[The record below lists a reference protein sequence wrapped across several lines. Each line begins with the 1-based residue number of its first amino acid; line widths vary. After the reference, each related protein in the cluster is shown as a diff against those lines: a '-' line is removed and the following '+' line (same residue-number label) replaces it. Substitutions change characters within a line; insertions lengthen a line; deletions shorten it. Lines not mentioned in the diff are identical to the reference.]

1 MCFQLSYYQK
11 RLVVLK
17 ATGHNF
23 AIAKIGSCPS
33 IFICTAIKR
42 IIIVVKSL
50 IWSSN
55 ICCRVKSLKLG
66 HILFLC
72 VRFFF
77 FSGKLDRFFHLSRN
91 GKNTHNLITM
101 STITLMRDWVCRS
114 SCLALICVHP
124 SVWLLHRDRL
134 VWILRLFPPRWWT
147 LFPNNME
154 KNMRKSK
161 RKKTETIIQ
170 TNYISILGRKSTKQ
184 YQTIE
189 RRKKRRK

>member
-1 MCFQLSYYQK
+1 MKRIGKRWQSRTSEASAWAYFRNRGVRRNMCFQLSYYQK

-55 ICCRVKSLKLG
+55 ICCRVKLLKLG

-134 VWILRLFPPRWWT
+134 VWILRLFPPRW
-147 LFPNNME
+147 
-154 KNMRKSK
+154 
-161 RKKTETIIQ
+161 
-170 TNYISILGRKSTKQ
+170 
-184 YQTIE
+184 
-189 RRKKRRK
+189 